1 MKNLILFCVLLISG
15 MSFGQLIPKLS
26 LCNVN
31 VSEISVSGNLSFTDG
46 SWDASE
52 ACVTVTMSYD
62 LCDQNG
68 NTFASGFSATSQSSG
83 CAKSR
88 SSESTNQ
95 DGIYVPVG
103 ILGDI
108 EVGDDIKIPMVYPNP
123 SSNVFTLSTVDN
135 LKSSDV
141 LIYNLNG
148 RKISANV
155 NSVSDGISIDL
166 SDQKAGNYIVKFSIN
181 GTSFTQQIIKK

>member
-1 MKNLILFCVLLISG
+1 

>member
-1 MKNLILFCVLLISG
+1 MKNIILFCTLLISS
-15 MSFGQLIPKLS
+15 MSFSQLIPKLS

-31 VSEISVSGNLSFTDG
+31 VSEISISGEMSFTDG
-46 SWDASE
+46 SWDASN

-62 LCDQNG
+62 ICDQNG

-88 SSESTNQ
+88 SSDGSNQ
-95 DGIYVPVG
+95 DGLYVPVG
-103 ILGDI
+103 ILGDV
-108 EVGDDIKIPMVYPNP
+108 ELGGDTKIPVVYPNP
-123 SSNVFTLSTVDN
+123 SSNVFTLSSVEN

-141 LIYNLNG
+141 KIYNLNG
-148 RKISANV
+148 RKVSANV
-155 NSVSDGISIDL
+155 NSVTDGMSIDL
-166 SDQKAGNYIVKFSIN
+166 SDQKAGTYIVKFSID